1 MRLLLVHRHLDS
13 RKDKLILHATVKVAL
28 ASEQTRERECVPGLK
43 TRRQRFVWR
52 SAGWSLKTL
61 TRLVL
66 RATPLKKR
74 ITAVDTMP
82 KATRTP
88 PPVPNRAHPS
98 ECLLLL
104 ARSEENGFPHVCLKC
119 EE

>member
-1 MRLLLVHRHLDS
+1 MR
-13 RKDKLILHATVKVAL
+13 
-28 ASEQTRERECVPGLK
+28 
-43 TRRQRFVWR
+43 TRRAHVPVLVRSNTRKALELWRYLRPKNVRMRFVWR

-88 PPVPNRAHPS
+88 PPVPIRAHPS

-104 ARSEENGFPHVCLKC
+104 RARKKTASCTCV
-119 EE
+119 

>member
-1 MRLLLVHRHLDS
+1 M
-13 RKDKLILHATVKVAL
+13 HAHHGHAAVKTERE
-28 ASEQTRERECVPGLK
+28 SEQTGELSAIPGLK
-43 TRRQRFVWR
+43 TRRRRFVW
-52 SAGWSLKTL
+52 SGGGWPSVTF

-66 RATPLKKR
+66 RATPLKKH
-74 ITAVDTMP
+74 ITAVDTIP

-88 PPVPNRAHPS
+88 APIPILAHPS
-98 ECLLLL
+98 ECLGSASPAL

>member
-1 MRLLLVHRHLDS
+1 M
-13 RKDKLILHATVKVAL
+13 
-28 ASEQTRERECVPGLK
+28 
-43 TRRQRFVWR
+43 
-52 SAGWSLKTL
+52 

-88 PPVPNRAHPS
+88 PPVPIRAHPS

>member
-1 MRLLLVHRHLDS
+1 M
-13 RKDKLILHATVKVAL
+13 HAHHGHAAVKTEHE
-28 ASEQTRERECVPGLK
+28 SEQTRELSAIPRLK

-52 SAGWSLKTL
+52 SAGWSLKIL

-88 PPVPNRAHPS
+88 PPVPIRAHPS

-104 ARSEENGFPHVCLKC
+104 ARSEENGFLHVRLKC